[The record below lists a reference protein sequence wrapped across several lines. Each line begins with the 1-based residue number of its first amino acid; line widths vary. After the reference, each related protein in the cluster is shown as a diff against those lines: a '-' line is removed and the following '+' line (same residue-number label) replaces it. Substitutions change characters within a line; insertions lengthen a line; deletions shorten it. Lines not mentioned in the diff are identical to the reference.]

1 MGGFHSVLIRK
12 KIISLL
18 ELIIIKLQIRNKE
31 ERIVNL
37 YGIKPSFEKFLDDR
51 KENDRNV

>member
-51 KENDRNV
+51 EKNDRNV

>member
-1 MGGFHSVLIRK
+1 MLIRK

-51 KENDRNV
+51 EKNDRNV